1 MPLSINIIE
10 IIKKLGDTLEQIR
23 SITGARKI
31 IVAPGEGFEPSRPY
45 GHQLS
50 RPEPRTSGMAPYQAG
65 RPRLI
70 IHPPK
75 PRFKDS
81 TQTFKRHHIQVEAV
95 NPMHQN
101 WLQRSEN
108 TIKTLRQLMDNPD
121 QDRLELVRVM
131 RFAFGALGTSLAGWM
146 QWVNSP
152 EIMSSFT
159 KEELQE
165 MAKTI
170 TGMAEKFVAYDI
182 EITDKGTRKGLAKQ
196 REEEQRD
203 IRFVI

>member
-1 MPLSINIIE
+1 
-10 IIKKLGDTLEQIR
+10 
-23 SITGARKI
+23 
-31 IVAPGEGFEPSRPY
+31 
-45 GHQLS
+45 
-50 RPEPRTSGMAPYQAG
+50 
-65 RPRLI
+65 
-70 IHPPK
+70 
-75 PRFKDS
+75 
-81 TQTFKRHHIQVEAV
+81 
-95 NPMHQN
+95 MHQN

-108 TIKTLRQLMDNPD
+108 TIKTLRQLMENPD

-170 TGMAEKFVAYDI
+170 TGMVEKFVAYDI
-182 EITDKGTRKGLAKQ
+182 DITDQGTRKGLAKQ
-196 REEEQRD
+196 RAEDQHD
-203 IRFVI
+203 VRFVI

>member
-1 MPLSINIIE
+1 MRRRWRRERDLNPRVHTDTSFPGLSPAQAGWLPTR
-10 IIKKLGDTLEQIR
+10 LGD
-23 SITGARKI
+23 
-31 IVAPGEGFEPSRPY
+31 PGSEY
-45 GHQLS
+45 THQNPDL
-50 RPEPRTSGMAPYQAG
+50 R
-65 RPRLI
+65 I
-70 IHPPK
+70 PPK
-75 PRFKDS
+75 
-81 TQTFKRHHIQVEAV
+81 TFKRHHIQVEEV
-95 NPMHQN
+95 RPMHQN

-108 TIKTLRQLMDNPD
+108 TIKTLRQLMENPD

-170 TGMAEKFVAYDI
+170 TGMVEKFVAYDI
-182 EITDKGTRKGLAKQ
+182 DITDQGTRKGLAKQ
-196 REEEQRD
+196 RAEDQHD
-203 IRFVI
+203 VRFVI